1 MEMLADTGKV
11 IGIDL
16 VEVNPVLDERNR
28 TAEVAAE
35 LLLSALGK
43 RIL

>member
-1 MEMLADTGKV
+1 MPLTQTLAA
-11 IGIDL
+11 
-16 VEVNPVLDERNR
+16 LDERNR

-35 LLLSALGK
+35 LLLSALGT

>member
-1 MEMLADTGKV
+1 MEV
-11 IGIDL
+11 

-28 TAEVAAE
+28 TAQLAVE
-35 LLLSALGK
+35 LVTSALGK